1 MRRPV
6 LLVLVAI
13 VLGLGGLYLLRA
25 AVVDAGGFSLGTSA
39 AQNHLAQLVQDWRFP
54 ASGALLL
61 IVLLIKLSFTRR
73 APHWRTHESIDNS
86 ESVT

>member
-13 VLGLGGLYLLRA
+13 LLGLGGLYLLRA
-25 AVVDAGGFSLGTSA
+25 AVVDAGGSSLGSSA
-39 AQNHLAQLVQDWRFP
+39 AQNHLAQLVQNWRFP

-61 IVLLIKLSFTRR
+61 IVLLISCHLLDGLRIGGRTPRSITLSR
-73 APHWRTHESIDNS
+73 
-86 ESVT
+86 